1 MIYNGDNS
9 NDDNDNYIFADGDNN
24 DHNGAYDYH
33 KYRYYSRRIIITI
46 AITTQKNDSND
57 IYLHFSSIKVNVV
70 DNL

>member
-46 AITTQKNDSND
+46 AITTQKW
-57 IYLHFSSIKVNVV
+57 
-70 DNL
+70 